1 MLYNTLRKT
10 TFLNGGERM
19 DMLWLKSKTTV
30 PQIMPDAVARERLYE
45 SLNNHG
51 GPIKITIVRAPAGY
65 GKTTL
70 LSGWLSQLND
80 LVAWMS
86 IDAAD
91 NDPIRFWKYVVHTVS
106 ESSQSNIDTTL
117 SSLYNS
123 QDSSTFEFLIDS
135 FLNELS
141 LIK

>member
-1 MLYNTLRKT
+1 
-10 TFLNGGERM
+10 M

-30 PQIMPDAVARERLYE
+30 PQIMSDAVARERLYE
-45 SLNNHG
+45 SLKNRG

-106 ESSQSNIDTTL
+106 ESSQRTSIQHCLHSITHKTPLHLN
-117 SSLYNS
+117 SSL
-123 QDSSTFEFLIDS
+123 TPF
-135 FLNELS
+135 
-141 LIK
+141 